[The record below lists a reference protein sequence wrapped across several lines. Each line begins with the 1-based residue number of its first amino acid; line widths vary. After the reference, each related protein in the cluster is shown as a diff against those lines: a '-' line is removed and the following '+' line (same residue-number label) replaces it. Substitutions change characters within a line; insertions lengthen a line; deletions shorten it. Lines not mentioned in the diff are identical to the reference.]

1 MEHHHLLPQI
11 APYLLLLIM
20 FFASVLLRKLSIP
33 SIIAFMLVGFGAKF
47 FIKPEQVEQFEL
59 FKHAGII
66 LLFFFIGLEYSFE
79 KLKTMFGAWKTGTVD
94 FIFNFIPP
102 FLLAYAWGFDLFSA
116 LVLASVFYPSS
127 TSIIAKLLM
136 DFKRIAT
143 PEAELLIGILIFE
156 DLVAIL
162 LLALLIPLKEAGE
175 VDVSLLPLSIAKVVG
190 AFLAFYLVHRFVVPR
205 VNRWLDE
212 VSEEDVFVFFTLG
225 LVLTVGVGFHAM
237 GLSEALG
244 AFLLGVIV
252 PETRVF
258 ENIEKKLSDLKEL
271 SIGLFFFFFAYETEL
286 ALPKEVGFLVL
297 LVVLAVVLK
306 VISTYVAGYLFGL
319 KKRARLRAALSFV
332 PRGEF
337 SVIMSS
343 LQPSL
348 KTITIPFIMLTAFI
362 GSILFVLAPKIAD
375 RIYPPK
381 RPRKKRRFRKP
392 KRGSLSA
399 PQAFGELPR
408 QAPQVK
414 SASSPPREPPPS

>member
-1 MEHHHLLPQI
+1 MEHHSVLSQL
-11 APYLLLLIM
+11 APYLLLLAM
-20 FFASVLLRKLSIP
+20 FFASVILRRLSIP
-33 SIIAFMLVGFGAKF
+33 SIIAFMLVGFLAKF
-47 FIKPEQVEQFEL
+47 FVKPEQVEQFEL

-79 KLKTMFGAWKTGTVD
+79 KLKTMFGAWKTGSVD
-94 FIFNFIPP
+94 FIFNFVPP
-102 FLLAYAWGFDLFSA
+102 FLLAYAFGFDLFSA

-156 DLVAIL
+156 DLVAIM
-162 LLALLIPLKEAGE
+162 LLALLIPLKEAGT
-175 VDVSLLPLSIAKVVG
+175 VDVSVLPLSVAKVAG
-190 AFLAFYLVHRFVVPR
+190 AFLGFYLLHRFVVPR
-205 VNRWLDE
+205 INRWLDE
-212 VSEEDVFVFFTLG
+212 ISEEDVFVFFILG
-225 LVLTVGVGFHAM
+225 LVLSVGVGFHAM
-237 GLSEALG
+237 GVSEALG
-244 AFLLGVIV
+244 AFLLGVVV

-286 ALPKEVGFLVL
+286 ALPENPAFLAL

-306 VISTYVAGYLFGL
+306 VVSTYLAASIYGL
-319 KKRARLRAALSFV
+319 KKRARVRAALSFV

-337 SVIMSS
+337 SVVMSS

-375 RIYPPK
+375 KLYPPK
-381 RPRKKRRFRKP
+381 RPRRPRRKLKKKRAPSGAPSALKETP
-392 KRGSLSA
+392 PQSLQTQEA
-399 PQAFGELPR
+399 LPR
-408 QAPQVK
+408 ERGPA
-414 SASSPPREPPPS
+414 